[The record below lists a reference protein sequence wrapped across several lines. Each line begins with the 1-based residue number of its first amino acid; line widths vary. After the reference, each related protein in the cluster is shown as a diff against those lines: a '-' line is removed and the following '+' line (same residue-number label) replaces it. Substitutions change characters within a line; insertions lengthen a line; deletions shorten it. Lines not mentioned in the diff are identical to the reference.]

1 MTSHVGRPLN
11 SIRPPLTSRICS
23 QNLARHVTST
33 GATATSFANA
43 ERSVSYVLQLQYSV
57 LLNISSKSKSSKNP
71 QINLILKTFASC
83 LFSGGSVGPVS
94 DSAEAS
100 LLRRQ
105 SEILAVV
112 FRQPLVRCDP
122 HCHRCIP
129 THGMII
135 SFFVV

>member
-11 SIRPPLTSRICS
+11 SIRPPLTSRTCS
-23 QNLARHVTST
+23 QNLARPVTST

-43 ERSVSYVLQLQYSV
+43 ERSVRYVLQL

-112 FRQPLVRCDP
+112 LRQPLVRCDP

-135 SFFVV
+135 SFS